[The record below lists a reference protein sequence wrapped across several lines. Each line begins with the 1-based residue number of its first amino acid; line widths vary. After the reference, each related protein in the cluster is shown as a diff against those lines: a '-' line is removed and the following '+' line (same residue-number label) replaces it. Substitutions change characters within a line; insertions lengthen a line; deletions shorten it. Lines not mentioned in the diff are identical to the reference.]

1 MAADSKNDQN
11 AVKLLSNL
19 PRGTEQQVHFQQAE
33 GQHCGPTS

>member
-19 PRGTEQQVHFQQAE
+19 PGGTEQVHFQQAE